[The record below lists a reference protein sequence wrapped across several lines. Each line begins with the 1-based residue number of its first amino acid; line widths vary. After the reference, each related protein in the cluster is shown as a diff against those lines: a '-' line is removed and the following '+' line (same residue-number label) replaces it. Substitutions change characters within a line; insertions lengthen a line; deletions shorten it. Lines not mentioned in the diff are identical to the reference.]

1 MALPQEFLM
10 ELKYKNDIE
19 SVLSPYVAL
28 KRRGSNLVGLCPF
41 HNEKT
46 PSFTVYPE
54 NGSYYCFGC
63 GQGGDIITF
72 IMRIE
77 NLDYMDA
84 VSRLADRAG
93 LRMPENGQDD
103 RELKLKNDIYE
114 ANREAALFY
123 HSYLLSEGGR
133 AGLDYFLSRGLTP
146 KTIRH
151 FGLGFAPD
159 DWHALQDH
167 LRSKGI
173 SDYVMRQADLVAVS
187 NKTNG
192 SGSKTQFTYDRF
204 RNRVMFPIINI
215 HGKVIG
221 FGGRAMPGNEKQG
234 GKYINTS
241 DTPVFKK
248 SNNMY
253 AMNFAK
259 SCCSKQMIL
268 VEGNIDVISLHQ
280 AGFCNT
286 VAALGTSFTEEQ
298 ARLLGRYTKEVVITL
313 DADAAGEKA
322 TDRAMKILDGV
333 GVEARVLRLPECKD
347 PDEYIKKFGAAR
359 FGALLEGTVSDI
371 EYRLYT
377 AAKEI
382 DLDAPDGRLQYL
394 KKACGVL
401 AELDDS
407 LAVDLYAGR
416 LSEKYGVSKDV
427 LLKNTADL
435 QKKQRS
441 KTAKKQLDNIIRPRM
456 ERDAVNPE
464 KQQHRR
470 AAAAEEAV
478 ICVLIKHPDL
488 ASKAE
493 EELPPDN
500 MLTEFDRRVYRRIL
514 EIENSGSEFDLM
526 LLGGD
531 FTPDEIGAVTRIM
544 TGSAGK
550 DNPERVL
557 LDSIKVINE
566 EREALSDRN
575 IDSLPDDEWAEKLR
589 KLTDSKKKR

>member
-10 ELKYKNDIE
+10 DLKARNDIE

-72 IMRIE
+72 MMRIE

-93 LRMPENGQDD
+93 LRLPEDGKDD

-123 HSYLLSEGGR
+123 HSCLMGNTGK
-133 AGLDYFLSRGLTP
+133 AGLDYFLSRGLTL
-146 KTIRH
+146 KTIKH

-159 DWHALQDH
+159 DWHALENH

-173 SDYVMRQADLVAVS
+173 SEYVMRQADLVAS
-187 NKTNG
+187 
-192 SGSKTQFTYDRF
+192 SSKTDENGNKKSFTYDRF

-268 VEGNIDVISLHQ
+268 VEGNLDVISLHQ

-322 TDRAMKILDGV
+322 TDRAMKILDSV

-394 KKACGVL
+394 KKACDVL
-401 AELDDS
+401 SELDDS
-407 LAVDLYAGR
+407 IAVDLYAGR
-416 LSEKYGVSKDV
+416 LSEKYGVSKEV
-427 LLKNTADL
+427 LLNNTAEL
-435 QKKQRS
+435 QKKKKSR
-441 KTAKKQLDNIIRPRM
+441 TAKKQLENIVRPKP
-456 ERDAVNPE
+456 ERNSVNPE
-464 KQQHRR
+464 KAKFRR

-478 ICVLIKHPDL
+478 ISLLIKHPDL
-488 ASKAE
+488 AGRASEK
-493 EELPPDN
+493 LPPEN
-500 MLTEFDRRVYRRIL
+500 MLTGFNRRVYTRIL
-514 EIENSGSEFDLM
+514 EIEADGNEFDLM
-526 LLGGD
+526 LLGSD
-531 FTPDEIGAVTRIM
+531 FTPDEIGEVTKIM
-544 TGSAGK
+544 TSAAA
-550 DNPERVL
+550 DNPEKL
-557 LDSIKVINE
+557 LSDSIRVIDE
-566 EREALSDRN
+566 ERTAAQNGR
-575 IDSLPDDEWAEKLR
+575 IDDLPDDEWAQKL
-589 KLTDSKKKR
+589 KNLADGKKSR